1 MTMIF
6 NVFSDKMLW
15 SFMLELTL
23 NRAITLVNSSFWR
36 HTLVSCTEMIIETLK
51 NAFI

>member
-36 HTLVSCTEMIIETLK
+36 TFLGFMHRDD
-51 NAFI
+51 N